1 MKAMGIQGVVRG
13 QKPITTNPDTS
24 QPCPDDKVNREFTA
38 DMPNQLWVSD
48 FTYVS
53 SWQGMVY
60 VALVIDVFARKIVGW
75 RVSTEVVAEFRTSC

>member
-1 MKAMGIQGVVRG
+1 
-13 QKPITTNPDTS
+13 
-24 QPCPDDKVNREFTA
+24 VNRAFVA

-60 VALVIDVFARKIVGW
+60 VAIRRKTVHWTVF
-75 RVSTEVVAEFRTSC
+75 